1 MKNVRFSRNGVEFEP
16 TKQELKIVL
25 DDFAKQLGEK
35 DKRIKVLDKALELA
49 CLELMQ
55 DLKFE
60 SKDDKHYTLC
70 ENIEYFKVMAR
81 KELGNE

>member
-16 TKQELKIVL
+16 TKRELKIVL

-49 CLELMQ
+49 CNELPSPIVFMGNYM
-55 DLKFE
+55 E
-60 SKDDKHYTLC
+60 TVDDWCK
-70 ENIEYFKVMAR
+70 YFKTTAR
-81 KELGNE
+81 KELKNE